1 MSTATTIQQYDEVTF
16 SRECEAIQIPSGNKL
31 GVPAGT
37 KGTVTQT
44 LGGNLTLQVPS
55 LGALVRVIEKDLSAL
70 HKEGAPVET
79 TSAPAAAPS
88 MAEQVASGEVSE
100 QVVLE
105 RLKTVFDPEIPVNV
119 VDLGLVYD
127 VKVSKAAEGN
137 HKVDVKMT
145 LTAQGCG
152 MGPSIAGDA
161 QMKILGIPTVDE
173 ANVELVWD
181 PPWNPSMISPDGKKR
196 LGLE

>member
-16 SRECEAIQIPSGNKL
+16 SRECAAIQIPSGNKL
-31 GVPAGT
+31 VVPAGT

-100 QVVLE
+100 QLVLE

-127 VKVSKAAEGN
+127 VKVFKLPAGAN
-137 HKVDVKMT
+137 KVDVK
-145 LTAQGCG
+145 LTITARGCG
-152 MGPSIAGDA
+152 MGPSSAGDA
-161 QMKILGIPTVDE
+161 QMKFLALP
-173 ANVELVWD
+173 NVEEADVQLVWD
-181 PPWNPSMISPDGKKR
+181 PPWNPSMISPD
-196 LGLE
+196 

>member
-1 MSTATTIQQYDEVTF
+1 LI
-16 SRECEAIQIPSGNKL
+16 I
-31 GVPAGT
+31 PAGAT
-37 KGTVTQT
+37 GTVTQT

-55 LGALVRVIEKDLSAL
+55 IGALVRIQEKDLGAL
-70 HKEGAPVET
+70 HKEGAPVESPPGSST
-79 TSAPAAAPS
+79 APS
-88 MAEQVASGEVSE
+88 LAESLQSGEVTD
-100 QVVLE
+100 QLVLE

-127 VKVSKAAEGN
+127 VQVSKLAEGN
-137 HKVDVKMT
+137 HKVNVKMT

-161 QMKILGIPTVDE
+161 QMKILGIPNVDE

-181 PPWNPSMISPDGKKR
+181 PPWNPSMISPEGKKR

>member
-1 MSTATTIQQYDEVTF
+1 MSTATIAQYDEVTF
-16 SRECEAIQIPSGNKL
+16 SRDCEAVQIPSGHKL
-31 GVPAGT
+31 IIPAGAT
-37 KGTVTQT
+37 GTVTQT

-55 LGALVRVIEKDLSAL
+55 IGALVRIQEKDLGAL
-70 HKEGAPVET
+70 HKEGAPVESPPGSST
-79 TSAPAAAPS
+79 APS
-88 MAEQVASGEVSE
+88 LAESLQSGEVTD
-100 QVVLE
+100 QLVLE

-127 VKVSKAAEGN
+127 VQVSKLAEGN
-137 HKVDVKMT
+137 HKVNVKMT

-181 PPWNPSMISPDGKKR
+181 PPWNPSMISPDGKKQI
-196 LGLE
+196 GLE